1 MGEFQNVQVVIQ
13 QRKSPHNRTYH
24 GQLSVSA
31 LLRVKKLYVDPQKNG
46 MLRLIIGS
54 SLAKCLIM
62 ICPDWCSLQ
71 WSESALFL
79 LVVIQSFSSFS
90 AGSYCYCCMLWRIR
104 DCIDLICTVLWCKMC
119 WTVHLPICC
128 GEGSVTGQSV
138 AWLKLWETYSR
149 VCSPALKKS
158 LKMVP
163 MVPMSWRD
171 KNTPKKAETWLYLS
185 LPYVFH
191 PKHLR

>member
-1 MGEFQNVQVVIQ
+1 
-13 QRKSPHNRTYH
+13 
-24 GQLSVSA
+24 
-31 LLRVKKLYVDPQKNG
+31 
-46 MLRLIIGS
+46 
-54 SLAKCLIM
+54 M

-90 AGSYCYCCMLWRIR
+90 AGSYCYCCMLWRMR

-191 PKHLR
+191 PKHLIWGKQNFCCEKHGIACKAAMTTPAFDCNEDYHLWLLVKLFSHIPLFWIGLCFTVVV